1 MRRGLDP
8 VSITGYFYGFLLA
21 VATARQFMAW
31 LAEWTAYCPA
41 DTLGRET
48 RHYKPETAARTM
60 RCREHL
66 ERVSHPHD
74 YSSSNQKTYEMEPST
89 PVGRVRSGTRQW
101 TFDETSNPPRNRA
114 TWILRCLC
122 LALRRR
128 FREPSID
135 PCQWC
140 EI

>member
-1 MRRGLDP
+1 M
-8 VSITGYFYGFLLA
+8 LA
-21 VATARQFMAW
+21 VAITRQFVAW
-31 LAEWTAYCPA
+31 SAGWKAYGPA
-41 DTLGRET
+41 NALGRET

-66 ERVSHPHD
+66 KQLSHPHD
-74 YSSSNQKTYEMEPST
+74 YSAPNQKTYEMDPNT
-89 PVGRVRSGTRQW
+89 AVGPVRAGTRQW
-101 TFDETSNPPRNRA
+101 TFEETSNPPRNRT
-114 TWILRCLC
+114 TWIFCCLC

>member
-1 MRRGLDP
+1 MSWGLDP
-8 VSITGYFYGFLLA
+8 SSITVYFYGFVLA
-21 VATARQFMAW
+21 VAIARQFVAW
-31 LAEWTAYCPA
+31 LAGWKAYGPA
-41 DTLGRET
+41 NTLGREA
-48 RHYKPETAARTM
+48 RHHKPETAARTM
-60 RCREHL
+60 RCHEHL

-74 YSSSNQKTYEMEPST
+74 YSSPNQKTYAMDPDT
-89 PVGRVRSGTRQW
+89 TVGPVRAGTRHW
-101 TFDETSNPPRNRA
+101 TFDEASSSPRGPTR
-114 TWILRCLC
+114 WVLRCLC